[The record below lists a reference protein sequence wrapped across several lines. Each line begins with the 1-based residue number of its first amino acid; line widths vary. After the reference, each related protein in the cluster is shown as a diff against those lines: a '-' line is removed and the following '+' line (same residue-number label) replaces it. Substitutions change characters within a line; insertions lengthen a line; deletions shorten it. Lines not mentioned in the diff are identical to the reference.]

1 MKLIHILLIGLTAI
15 LFGCASNGSNFFI
28 SNYEKEDVMLK
39 YTYYGK
45 GEFADSFGYDH
56 APTKYVLI
64 SNQILEGKIVK
75 NYPFKNTKKYFDT
88 LVVEQL
94 DALSFQFQL
103 PQNSTALIKPIHNYG
118 DNIESITINGEL
130 VLTLSS
136 EIKQQ
141 MIDDALMVEKNSMF
155 KESYSIV
162 NLKIVELK
170 YVWFN
175 MFQEFK
181 EKESHNQNE

>member
-1 MKLIHILLIGLTAI
+1 MKFIHILLIGLTAI

-45 GEFADSFGYDH
+45 GEFADALGFDH
-56 APTKYVLI
+56 APCNYVLI
-64 SNQILEGKIVK
+64 SKQILDEKILK

-88 LVVEQL
+88 LFVDQL
-94 DALSFQFQL
+94 DSLTFQFQL
-103 PQNSTALIKPIHNYG
+103 PKNSTVLIKPIHNYG
-118 DNIESITINGEL
+118 DNIETLVFNGDII
-130 VLTLSS
+130 LTLTP

-141 MIDDALMVEKNSMF
+141 MIDDALMVDKISLN
-155 KESYSIV
+155 KEDYILV
-162 NLKIVELK
+162 NLKIDELK

-175 MFQEFK
+175 IFMEFK
-181 EKESHNQNE
+181 EKESQN

>member
-1 MKLIHILLIGLTAI
+1 MKFIHILLIGLTAI
-15 LFGCASNGSNFFI
+15 LFSCASNGSNFFI

-45 GEFADSFGYDH
+45 GEFADSSGFDH

-64 SNQILEGKIVK
+64 SNQILEEKIVK

-88 LVVEQL
+88 LYVDQL
-94 DALSFQFQL
+94 DSLSFQFQL
-103 PQNSTALIKPIHNYG
+103 PKNSTVIIKPIHNYG
-118 DNIESITINGEL
+118 ENIETLVINNDL
-130 VLTLSS
+130 ILTLTP

-141 MIDDALMVEKNSMF
+141 MIEDALMVEKNSLF
-155 KESYSIV
+155 KEPYILV
-162 NLKIVELK
+162 NLKIDKLK

-175 MFQEFK
+175 IFQEFK
-181 EKESHNQNE
+181 EKESQN